1 MRTLTRDLFH
11 SLAPAL
17 TTFATVVV
25 GVDFSAGSD
34 AALAWASGLAAR
46 AGAAL
51 HVVHATVPR
60 DSGVTGGPREHLEQ
74 LLDAVGPVPAGGVA
88 PAVAVGRSVP
98 DALARYAVS
107 VGAGILVVGTH
118 GRSGLDRLLM
128 GSVAEACV
136 ATAPCPVLT
145 VPRAGAFTEPSPAAP
160 VLVAVDF
167 TAASRD
173 ALTAG
178 QSMARLHGAPVELVH
193 VVCDAGPYTGLVPS
207 ALTLAGI
214 DDVRD
219 AAVRRRLERFASGG
233 DAPGA
238 LHAALGEPSR
248 QIAAL
253 ARARGA
259 GAVVMGTHGRGGVA
273 HMMLGST
280 AGATIQRAP
289 CPVLTVQSS
298 PTRVRTGVG
307 RIRAVA

>member
-1 MRTLTRDLFH
+1 MT
-11 SLAPAL
+11 P
-17 TTFATVVV
+17 FATVVV

-34 AALAWASGLAAR
+34 AALARASVLAVR

-51 HVVHATVPR
+51 HVVLATVLPEP
-60 DSGVTGGPREHLEQ
+60 GGTAEPREHLERF
-74 LLDAVGPVPAGGVA
+74 LCDAVGPVPADGFA
-88 PAVAVGRSVP
+88 PTLAVIAGRSVP
-98 DALARYAVS
+98 TALTQYAER
-107 VGAGILVVGTH
+107 VGAGVLVVGTH

-136 ATAPCPVLT
+136 ATSPCPVLT
-145 VPRAGAFTEPSPAAP
+145 VPRGGAAIEPSPGAP

-167 TAASRD
+167 TDASRD
-173 ALTAG
+173 ALAAG
-178 QSMARLHGAPVELVH
+178 RALARLHGAQLELVH

-219 AAVRRRLERFASGG
+219 AAVRRRLEQFA
-233 DAPGA
+233 DGA
-238 LHAALGEPSR
+238 DRLHAALGEPSR
-248 QIAAL
+248 QVAAL

-259 GAVVMGTHGRGGVA
+259 GLIAMGTHGRGGVA

-280 AGATIQRAP
+280 AGATIQRSP
-289 CPVLTVQSS
+289 CAVLTVRRPPQ
-298 PTRVRTGVG
+298 PPRVRAGAG